1 MQRIE
6 FIFLNFAFQVLHIVK
21 FVRNFVIENPL
32 CVCSDEIAAVK
43 KDLEERDKLK
53 LKQDSAQVLL
63 KITQEQYVMN
73 LKITVPDL
81 YPSQQIQ

>member
-1 MQRIE
+1 M
-6 FIFLNFAFQVLHIVK
+6 
-21 FVRNFVIENPL
+21 IENPL